1 MFHGLHNGWTLTHAQ
16 SFWCRIIG
24 KKVGDYVIKF
34 ELVTMAE
41 DAS

>member
-1 MFHGLHNGWTLTHAQ
+1 MFHVLHNGWTLTL
-16 SFWCRIIG
+16 FWCRIFG

-34 ELVTMAE
+34 ALVTMAE